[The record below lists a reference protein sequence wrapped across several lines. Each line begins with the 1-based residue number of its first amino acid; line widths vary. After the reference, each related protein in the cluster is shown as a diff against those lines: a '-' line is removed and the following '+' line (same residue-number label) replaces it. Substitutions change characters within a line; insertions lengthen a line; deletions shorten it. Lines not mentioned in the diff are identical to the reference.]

1 MKKKKIVLGLTMTG
15 LIFSAPLAA
24 FAFNHNGADTYK
36 HGFGHSDLIDNP
48 DYEKQ
53 IERLEET
60 IQRKIDQAN
69 KILEEVE
76 IDEETEKELKEIIA
90 EYSELETYLE
100 TSDLSS
106 AQVEDLKDL
115 YFQYKE
121 ETSTLTTEF
130 RTVLRNTLTDEE
142 LAALKE
148 KLLSSDRFGNQAS
161 PPKFT
166 AETLKIIDEDLAQ
179 SYANG
184 DLTDAQVAEQVKEI
198 MDSFSDDE
206 RKEIFDELKESNALP
221 QQKHFYHRKEERSLE
236 E

>member
-1 MKKKKIVLGLTMTG
+1 MLGLTMTG

-24 FAFNHNGADTYK
+24 FAFNHNSADTYK
-36 HGFGHSDLIDNP
+36 QHGFGHSDLIDNP

>member
-1 MKKKKIVLGLTMTG
+1 MLGLTMTG